1 MTGRAIIVGAGI
13 GGLAVGRALL
23 DTRWRVEILE
33 RADGLPEAG
42 TALGMW
48 PEAIA
53 ALDRLGVGDR
63 VREAGVAQHGATFR
77 RPEGTTFARITSR
90 EPAYLISR
98 PALHRIVYEGALE
111 DAVRWATPVEDA
123 ANLPEA
129 DLVIGADGINSR
141 LRTVVAGRTVDPR
154 PLGAVAFRGVVPGR
168 VEAACETWGDG
179 RVFGVTPQEA
189 GMTNWFASVRE
200 DVLAE
205 RPSYRNV
212 AELLTALFG
221 DWHPIVRE
229 VVTRLD
235 PADIDQ
241 RVLYEMPPV
250 GSLSRDHRVIL
261 GDAAH
266 AMAPNAGRGACEAIV
281 DAVTL
286 AESLSTAGSSTEG
299 LQEFDRRRRRTGQRM
314 VRASRVLSR
323 ISLARRLPAVRYRA
337 MNVLSRFA
345 STRQE
350 ADDDGNDEGRHGH
363 S

>member
-1 MTGRAIIVGAGI
+1 M
-13 GGLAVGRALL
+13 
-23 DTRWRVEILE
+23 
-33 RADGLPEAG
+33 
-42 TALGMW
+42 
-48 PEAIA
+48 
-53 ALDRLGVGDR
+53 
-63 VREAGVAQHGATFR
+63 
-77 RPEGTTFARITSR
+77 
-90 EPAYLISR
+90 
-98 PALHRIVYEGALE
+98 
-111 DAVRWATPVEDA
+111 
-123 ANLPEA
+123 
-129 DLVIGADGINSR
+129 
-141 LRTVVAGRTVDPR
+141 
-154 PLGAVAFRGVVPGR
+154 
-168 VEAACETWGDG
+168 
-179 RVFGVTPQEA
+179 
-189 GMTNWFASVRE
+189 
-200 DVLAE
+200 
-205 RPSYRNV
+205 
-212 AELLTALFG
+212 
-221 DWHPIVRE
+221 RE

-350 ADDDGNDEGRHGH
+350 ADDNGNDEGRHGH